1 MKKSILAIALLI
13 SSHVFSQTVEQ
24 GLKYI
29 DIERY
34 TSAKNEFNK
43 VLEKS
48 PNDANALYYLG
59 DLALRDNDLTKAKEY
74 FDKGVAAAHKNP
86 LNYVGLGTI
95 EWINGNADAA
105 KVKFDLATSFGKR
118 NAIMYYKIAEA
129 YAKYEKKNY
138 DLAVSILKEKALVY
152 DRNMID
158 AHVLLGDIYLWQ
170 SNGSAAAE
178 NYNNAL
184 NVNPNSAKT
193 LIRKG
198 QIYVYSK
205 NYTEGLNL
213 FIKGVQADS
222 TYSPGYRELG
232 ELYIKAGRSKEAL
245 ENYKKFIERSDD
257 DIKTKLNYG
266 QFLYSAKDYLK
277 AIEVLKNVQ
286 TQLDKPIINRILGYS
301 YFETGDFT
309 SSKNSLDAFFAKEE
323 QKNYIA
329 LDYEYLGKAYAKLNN
344 DSLSIIQFD
353 KAYTLDTS
361 KVQLLSTIGDTYFK
375 ARKYQKAA
383 DSYEKYVN
391 QRPKGFKELLSLGIS
406 YYLLKDQ
413 VKADTILGKLIA
425 AAPKSPSGYIWRARV
440 KEQIDLG
447 KTTPKLWLAKPF
459 FEKFIELSK
468 GDITKYK
475 AELLEAYSFM
485 GYHYVS
491 VKDCTNGLVYWNK
504 VKEIDA
510 TNKYALDNIKKCETG
525 GAKK

>member
-1 MKKSILAIALLI
+1 MKKSILSIALLV
-13 SSHVFSQTVEQ
+13 SSQVFAQSVEQ

-29 DIERY
+29 NIERY

-48 PNDANALYYLG
+48 PNDAVTLYYLG
-59 DLALRDNDLTKAKEY
+59 DLAIRDNDLTKAKEY
-74 FDKGVAAAHKNP
+74 FDKGIVAAHKNP

-105 KVKFDLATSFGKR
+105 KKQFDLATTMGKR

-129 YAKYEKKNY
+129 YAKYDKKNY

-170 SNGSAAAE
+170 SNGSSAAE

-232 ELYIKAGRSKEAL
+232 ELYIKAGRPKEAL

-286 TQLDKPIINRILGYS
+286 TQLDKPIINRILAYS
-301 YFETGDFT
+301 YFETGDFNA
-309 SSKNSLDAFFAKEE
+309 SKNSLDAFFAKEDA
-323 QKNYIA
+323 KNIIS
-329 LDYEYLGKAYAKLNN
+329 LDYEYLGKTYSKLNN
-344 DSLSIIQFD
+344 DSLAIIQYE
-353 KAYTLDTS
+353 KAYSIDTN
-361 KVQLLSTIGDTYFK
+361 KVQLISTVGDSYFK
-375 ARKYQKAA
+375 SKKYQQAA
-383 DSYEKYVN
+383 DAYEKYVS
-391 QRPKGFKELLSLGIS
+391 QRPKGFKEILSMGIC
-406 YYLLKDQ
+406 YYILKES
-413 VKADTILGKLIA
+413 VKADTILGTLIA
-425 AAPKSPSGYIWRARV
+425 AAPKSPSGYIWRARI
-440 KEQIDLG
+440 KEQMDLG
-447 KTTPKLWLAKPF
+447 KTASKLWLAKPF
-459 FEKFIELSK
+459 FEKFIEVSNA
-468 GDITKYK
+468 DVAKYK
-475 AELLEAYSFM
+475 TELIESYSYL

-491 VKDCTNGLVYWNK
+491 AKDCTNGLIYWNK
-504 VKEIDA
+504 VKEIEA
-510 TNKYALDNIKKCETG
+510 TNKYALDNIKKCES
-525 GAKK
+525 GAIKK